1 MAGSRFCILS
11 QIMACSVMLCIAL
24 VASAQQ
30 MGTAFSSFLE
40 CPVSAHTA
48 ALGGNVV
55 SYIDTDPM
63 FAFSNPAALR
73 TESANQIYLNGAVYM
88 KNTGYTSATYSMKFS
103 DKDAFQVG
111 FQATMYGQMDGYDE
125 YGNPTGKVTANDFA
139 FLATYSRLL
148 NRYFTMG
155 VTLKPVINSYG
166 GYTSVSLGSDIGIM
180 FHDSVSL
187 VNVGLVLQN
196 FGGKIA
202 GPHGVVMANNWMPM
216 NLALGVSKRLVK
228 APLVLNLTLQNLQ
241 RWNKSECNGKVGTMI
256 GKKFI
261 IGLDV
266 VPKSEKFWVSLSYN
280 FDRGLSLKNPTVLS
294 VSGLSFGG
302 GGNIKMVKIG
312 VGMAFYSSAA
322 ITAHFTV
329 SLNLN
334 KINKKAL

>member
-1 MAGSRFCILS
+1 MGRSFHIFVCGFAL
-11 QIMACSVMLCIAL
+11 CSVLS
-24 VASAQQ
+24 VSAQQ

-48 ALGGNVV
+48 ALGGNIV

-73 TESANQIYLNGAVYM
+73 TEADNQVYINGAVYM
-88 KNTGYTSATYSMKFS
+88 KNTGYTSAAYSMKFS
-103 DKDAFQVG
+103 DKDALQVG
-111 FQATMYGQMDGYDE
+111 FQATMYGKMDGYDE

-148 NRYFTMG
+148 NKYFTIG

-166 GYTSVSLGSDIGIM
+166 GYTSFSLGSDIGIM
-180 FHDSVSL
+180 FHDTVSL

-202 GPHGVVMANNWMPM
+202 GPHGIAMTNDWMPL
-216 NLALGVSKRLVK
+216 NLAVGVSKRLAK

-241 RWNKSECNGKVGTMI
+241 RWDRNECGGKVGTMI

-261 IGLDV
+261 IGVDI

-312 VGMAFYSSAA
+312 VGLAFYSSAA
-322 ITAHFTV
+322 VTAHFTV
-329 SLNLN
+329 ALNIN